1 LALEQSRLP
10 DGWTIVRIDQAG
22 AVRIGRQRSPDKHT
36 GRYATKYLR
45 AANITPYGLNLTDLL
60 EMDFTPA
67 ERSIFALHEGDV
79 LLTEAS
85 GSAAQVGRAAIWR
98 GEVNGCC
105 YQNTV
110 IRFRPHL
117 TVPEYALVVF
127 RHYSTS
133 GVFARAA
140 RGVGIQHLGSSR
152 FAELEFPLPP
162 LNEQRRITELT
173 DRRLAEI
180 AEASVRLRS
189 ALAYVDEQVH
199 EILAA
204 AAAGEL
210 VTQDPP
216 SGDGKRIDTRAP
228 RQAQQTLFDLPKPAA
243 TDGKQILAQLPT
255 SWEWAPVDEIGE
267 VTLGRQR
274 SPKHQQGKYMR
285 PYLRV
290 ANVFEDRIDTSDV
303 LTMNFAPDELAVYA
317 LKYGDILLNEGQS
330 PELVGRPAM
339 YRDEVPGACFQNHLI
354 RFRAGPRV
362 DADFALLVFRHFM
375 HSGVF
380 RGIARW
386 STNIAHLG
394 LERFRALQFPLP
406 PLDEQKRIVKEAH
419 RRLSEAAEVKT
430 ATRASLNRLPEIERE
445 LLAAAVAGELVPQ
458 DASEEPASALVKRLG
473 TPPREVISAAL
484 TVETDGVTTMPKGE
498 TLSPRPTL
506 TSDLASVL
514 RSAGRPLP
522 LPELF
527 GRAGYDRNQPEHVEL
542 FYLAIRSQLG
552 QTIRQTG
559 DLLENALLEPIDA
572 A

>member
-1 LALEQSRLP
+1 
-10 DGWTIVRIDQAG
+10 
-22 AVRIGRQRSPDKHT
+22 
-36 GRYATKYLR
+36 
-45 AANITPYGLNLTDLL
+45 
-60 EMDFTPA
+60 MDFTPA
-67 ERSIFALHEGDV
+67 ERSIFALREGDV

-98 GEVNGCC
+98 GEVNDCC

-117 TVPEYALVVF
+117 TVSEYALVVF
-127 RHYSTS
+127 RHYSAS
-133 GVFARAA
+133 GVFARTA
-140 RGVGIQHLGSSR
+140 RGVGIQHLGSTR
-152 FAELEFPLPP
+152 FAELAFPLPP

-180 AEASVRLRS
+180 AEASTRLRS

-204 AAAGEL
+204 AVGGEL
-210 VTQDPP
+210 VRQGPPP
-216 SGDGKRIDTRAP
+216 SDEKRIETRTP
-228 RQAQQTLFDLPKPAA
+228 RRAQQTLFDLTKHAA
-243 TDGKQILAQLPT
+243 TEGKQVLGPLPA
-255 SWEWAPVDEIGE
+255 SWEWAPINEIGE

-274 SPKHQQGKYMR
+274 SPKHQQGEYMR

-303 LTMNFAPDELAVYA
+303 LTMNFDPDELAIYA

-406 PLDEQKRIVKEAH
+406 PLEEQKRIVNEAH
-419 RRLSEAAEVKT
+419 RRLRETADVKAAT
-430 ATRASLNRLPEIERE
+430 QASLSRLPEIERE
-445 LLAAAVAGELVPQ
+445 LLAAAVAGDLMPQ
-458 DASEEPASALVKRLG
+458 DASEESASALVKRLG
-473 TPPREVISAAL
+473 TPPREDISTAMTA
-484 TVETDGVTTMPKGE
+484 ETDGVMTVPKGE
-498 TLSPRPTL
+498 APSPRSDL
-506 TSDLASVL
+506 NNDLASVL
-514 RSAGRPLP
+514 RLAGHPLP

-527 GRAGYDRNQPEHVEL
+527 SRAGYDRNQPEHVEL

-559 DLLENALLEPIDA
+559 NLLENALLEPIDA